1 MKDFGLSR
9 SRVPSV
15 FCLLLTFLAV
25 LTVTAN
31 AAVGT
36 TPLTISPSNISFG
49 NVPVGTSQAQALVL
63 ANSGWFRLT
72 ISSATL
78 SGHGFTLSGLNYP
91 VTLDGGQ
98 SVTCTITFAPT
109 SAGSDSG
116 GVSISLN
123 TQGNGRQHD
132 YFAHPNSTTV
142 SVPVSGTGVTSGQ
155 LTPTLTSLSFG
166 SVQAG
171 GSQTLSETLTNS
183 SGAGVTISAAQVTGS
198 GFGASGLSLP
208 LSLSTGQSVS
218 FSVTFSPTSSG
229 SVSGSVT
236 VTSNASNSTLTVGLS
251 GTAVAPGQL
260 AANPTSLS
268 LGNVQV
274 GTNQTQTET
283 LTNSGG
289 ANLTISQ
296 ATVTGTGFSYTGLS
310 LPLTLAPNQSTTFGA
325 AFAPTSAGISNGSLS
340 ITISGSSTSFAIA
353 LSGTG
358 VTPATLSATPAS
370 LTFTNVQVGQSS
382 TQTETV
388 QNTGGSNAQISQVAA
403 SGTGFSISGITTPV
417 TLTPG
422 QSASF
427 SLTFA
432 PQSAGSF
439 SGSVPIASNASNS
452 TLSITLSGSAIAQS
466 QGTLSV
472 SPVNVGNVTVGT
484 SGTQTGTLSATGAS
498 VSVSSVSLSG
508 TNPSEFSISGLS
520 FPVTV
525 TTSQPVSFTV
535 NFTPGATGAASASA
549 FFAGNGSNSP
559 STATLTGTGTA
570 APVHTV
576 SLSWTA
582 STSSSIT
589 SYNVYR
595 AVYGT
600 TSCDSYSNIGSTSS
614 SITTYADSVVT
625 DGTTY
630 CYATTAVDASGE
642 SGYSNITQAVIP
654 PP

>member
-1 MKDFGLSR
+1 
-9 SRVPSV
+9 
-15 FCLLLTFLAV
+15 
-25 LTVTAN
+25 
-31 AAVGT
+31 
-36 TPLTISPSNISFG
+36 
-49 NVPVGTSQAQALVL
+49 
-63 ANSGWFRLT
+63 
-72 ISSATL
+72 
-78 SGHGFTLSGLNYP
+78 
-91 VTLDGGQ
+91 
-98 SVTCTITFAPT
+98 
-109 SAGSDSG
+109 
-116 GVSISLN
+116 
-123 TQGNGRQHD
+123 
-132 YFAHPNSTTV
+132 
-142 SVPVSGTGVTSGQ
+142 
-155 LTPTLTSLSFG
+155 
-166 SVQAG
+166 
-171 GSQTLSETLTNS
+171 
-183 SGAGVTISAAQVTGS
+183 
-198 GFGASGLSLP
+198 
-208 LSLSTGQSVS
+208 
-218 FSVTFSPTSSG
+218 
-229 SVSGSVT
+229 
-236 VTSNASNSTLTVGLS
+236 VGLS
-251 GTAVAPGQL
+251 GTAVPPGQL

-296 ATVTGTGFSYTGLS
+296 ATVTGTGFSYTGLG
-310 LPLTLAPNQSTTFGA
+310 LPLTLAPNQSTTFGV
-325 AFAPTSAGISNGSLS
+325 AFAPTSAGMSNGSLS
-340 ITISGSSTSFAIA
+340 ITTSGSSTSFAIA

-358 VTPATLSATPAS
+358 VTPARLSATPAS

-388 QNTGGSNAQISQVAA
+388 QNTGASNAQISQVAA

-439 SGSVPIASNASNS
+439 SGSVPITSNATNS

-466 QGTLSV
+466 QGTLSI

-549 FFAGNGSNSP
+549 SFAGNGSNSP

-600 TSCDSYSNIGSTSS
+600 TSCGSYSNIGSTSS